1 MGYLSLDKGPRV
13 RTFSFS
19 GKGRRY
25 FIICIVNL
33 LLTIITAGVYLP
45 WALMRARRYVY
56 SNMSLDGHA
65 FIYKATGGSILLSL
79 VIIFIIYHIGTFL
92 IVNWFFIPG
101 LIILALLFLSIPFMM
116 VKSVQYQASMT
127 SLNGVR
133 FGFQCPML
141 SAWWYTFALPLL
153 LIMLLCVVFYFLARF
168 SASWDSGM
176 LRLFMLIV
184 CGTAGLGAI
193 YGISYGKWITLFGN
207 GIRYSTYCSTANIT
221 LMECIKKGVIA
232 YLISAQF
239 IIVVILLMGNVFHE
253 VMVSRMLRN
262 DDHIAVIYSQNY
274 WRITLCYMLFFV
286 AMIITS
292 CYFRAMLRN
301 QFLNNLTLADGAI
314 ALRSSATV
322 TGIVLRELGLLLVSA
337 ITAGLAYPWLKMR
350 YVRWLAEHTH
360 VDGDLDALEL
370 KDDPTP
376 PQSGPAM
383 WISRG
388 MMAYIPFL

>member
-1 MGYLSLDKGPRV
+1 MGYLSLDKRPRV

-19 GKGRRY
+19 GEGGHY

-33 LLTIITAGVYLP
+33 FLTIITAGIYLP

-56 SNMSLDGHA
+56 GNMSLDGHA

-79 VIIFIIYHIGTFL
+79 VIIFIIYNIGTFL

-141 SAWWYTFALPLL
+141 STWWYTFAFPLL
-153 LIMLLCVVFYFLARF
+153 LILLLSVAFYFLAMV
-168 SASWDSGM
+168 SALWHSGM
-176 LRLFMLIV
+176 PRLIMLIA
-184 CGTAGLGAI
+184 CGTAGLGVI
-193 YGISYGKWITLFGN
+193 YGISYGKWISLFGN
-207 GIRYSTYCSTANIT
+207 GIRYSTYRSTVTVSLAQ
-221 LMECIKKGVIA
+221 CIKNGVCA
-232 YLISAQF
+232 YLMLVPF
-239 IIVVILLMGNVFHE
+239 IIVIILLMDDVFRDI
-253 VMVSRMLRN
+253 MMSRIFGDEER
-262 DDHIAVIYSQNY
+262 IAAIYARHYS
-274 WRITLCYMLFFV
+274 RIALCYILFIAATVISF
-286 AMIITS
+286 S
-292 CYFRAMLRN
+292 YFRAMLRN
-301 QFLNNLTLADGAI
+301 QFLNNLTLAAGAI

-322 TGIVLRELGLLLVSA
+322 TGIVLRELGLFLVSA

>member
-1 MGYLSLDKGPRV
+1 MGYLSLDKEPRT

-19 GKGRRY
+19 GQGGHY
-25 FIICIVNL
+25 FCICIVNI
-33 LLTIITAGVYLP
+33 LLTIITLGLYLP
-45 WALMRARRYVY
+45 WALMRTRRYVY
-56 SNMSLDGHA
+56 GNMSLDGHA
-65 FIYKATGGSILLSL
+65 FIYKATGGSVLLSL
-79 VIIFIIYHIGTFL
+79 FIIFVIYNIGTFL
-92 IVNWFFIPG
+92 IMNWFIIPG

-116 VKSVQYQASMT
+116 VKNVQYQASVT

-133 FGFQCPML
+133 FGFQCSML

-153 LIMLLCVVFYFLARF
+153 LILLLSTVLYFLGMV
-168 SASWDSGM
+168 SASWGNGM
-176 LRLFMLIV
+176 PRTIMLIV
-184 CGTAGLGAI
+184 CGAAGVGAI
-193 YGISYGKWITLFGN
+193 YAISYGKWVTLFGN
-207 GIRYSTYCSTANIT
+207 GIRYSGYRSAVTVR
-221 LMECIKKGVIA
+221 LGKCIKNGILS
-232 YLISAQF
+232 YLLYTPF
-239 IIVVILLMGNVFHE
+239 IVTIILLMDDVFRQ
-253 VMVSRMLRN
+253 VMVSSLLG
-262 DDHIAVIYSQNY
+262 DEEQIVAAYAQNY
-274 WRITLCYMLFFV
+274 SRIALCYILFIAATVISF
-286 AMIITS
+286 S
-292 CYFRAMLRN
+292 YFRAMLRN

-376 PQSGPAM
+376 PQNGPAM

>member
-1 MGYLSLDKGPRV
+1 MGYLSLEKGPRV

-19 GKGRRY
+19 GEGGRY
-25 FIICIVNL
+25 FAICIVNV
-33 LLTIITAGVYLP
+33 LLTIITLGIYLP

-56 SNMSLDGHA
+56 GNMSLGGHA

-79 VIIFIIYHIGTFL
+79 FIIIVIYHVGAFL
-92 IVNWFFIPG
+92 IANWFFTPG

-116 VKSVQYQASMT
+116 VKSLQYQASMT

-153 LIMLLCVVFYFLARF
+153 LIMLLCVAFYFLARF

-176 LRLFMLIV
+176 LRLIVLIV

-193 YGISYGKWITLFGN
+193 YGISYGKWVSLFGN
-207 GIRYSTYCSTANIT
+207 GIRYSTYRSTATIS
-221 LMECIKKGVIA
+221 LAQCIKNGICA
-232 YLISAQF
+232 YLMLAPF
-239 IIVVILLMGNVFHE
+239 IIVIIFLMDDVFRE
-253 VMVSRMLRN
+253 IMISRMLRN
-262 DDHIAVIYSQNY
+262 DDHIAVIYNQNY
-274 WRITLCYMLFFV
+274 WRIALCYMLFIAATVISF
-286 AMIITS
+286 S
-292 CYFRAMLRN
+292 YFRAMLRN

-314 ALRSSATV
+314 GLRSSATV
-322 TGIVLRELGLLLVSA
+322 TGMVLRDLALFLVSA
-337 ITAGLAYPWLKMR
+337 ITVGLAYPWLKMR

-376 PQSGPAM
+376 PPSGPAM

>member
-1 MGYLSLDKGPRV
+1 MGYLSLDKGPRI

-19 GKGRRY
+19 GEGRRY

-33 LLTIITAGVYLP
+33 FLTIITAGIYLP

-56 SNMSLDGHA
+56 GNMSLDGHA

-79 VIIFIIYHIGTFL
+79 VIIFIIYNIGTFL

-141 SAWWYTFALPLL
+141 STWWYTFALPLL
-153 LIMLLCVVFYFLARF
+153 LILLLSVAFYFLAMV
-168 SASWDSGM
+168 SALWHSGM
-176 LRLFMLIV
+176 PRLIMLIV
-184 CGTAGLGAI
+184 CGAAGLGVI
-193 YGISYGKWITLFGN
+193 YGISYGKWISLFGN
-207 GIRYSTYCSTANIT
+207 GIRYATYRSTVTVSLAQ
-221 LMECIKKGVIA
+221 CIKNGVCA
-232 YLISAQF
+232 YLMLVPF
-239 IIVVILLMGNVFHE
+239 IIVIILLMDDVFRDI
-253 VMVSRMLRN
+253 MMSRIFGDEER
-262 DDHIAVIYSQNY
+262 IAAIYARHYS
-274 WRITLCYMLFFV
+274 RIALCYILFIAATVISF
-286 AMIITS
+286 S
-292 CYFRAMLRN
+292 YFRAMLRN

-314 ALRSSATV
+314 TLRSSATV
-322 TGIVLRELGLLLVSA
+322 TGIVLRELGLFLVSA